1 MGFFASE
8 LLTVLRSHTAPADS
22 PWDILRRLG
31 VHEGQIV
38 RLQEAAEDVV
48 LIASLP
54 SSTLGLLRQELS
66 LSPLENARLIA
77 GQEADVFFRLLIYH
91 NYRLDEAVN
100 KSNSVYTA
108 SLKDHLASGGTS
120 ESIYPT
126 VTSQAQGEAQAQKTR
141 RPGRARV
148 KSEYIPSD
156 ARREPAAHS

>member
-1 MGFFASE
+1 LGFFASE

-31 VHEGQIV
+31 VHEGQII

-54 SSTLGLLRQELS
+54 SSTLGLLRQELN

-100 KSNSVYTA
+100 KSNAVYAA
-108 SLKDHLASGGTS
+108 SLKDHLASAGS
-120 ESIYPT
+120 SDSIYPT
-126 VTSQAQGEAQAQKTR
+126 VTSRVQGDAPAAKTR
-141 RPGRARV
+141 RPGRARA
-148 KSEYIPSD
+148 KSEYIPSE
-156 ARREPAAHS
+156 ARRDPVSH